1 MAEFLNSIIPNV
13 MDKLPKLYSS
23 IEQTLIMVGWSGLI
37 SFVIGL
43 FFGILI
49 TVCRPGNIMENK
61 IVYHVI
67 DKVVNFF
74 RSVPFIILMVG
85 LFSLSRLIMGTAIG
99 VKGAIIPLI
108 FGCVPFF
115 TRQIEAALAEVNPGL
130 VEAAQSMGSSNLE
143 IIFRVYLK
151 ESIAGIA
158 RATTITVI
166 NLIGLSA
173 MAGAVGA
180 GGLGDFAI
188 SYGHQRHQ
196 TDIIYVTIIILV
208 IIVNIVQLIGSYIEK
223 KNIH

>member
-1 MAEFLNSIIPNV
+1 MAEFLSQIMPNV
-13 MDKLPKLYSS
+13 MEKLPKLYSS
-23 IEQTLIMVGWSGLI
+23 IQQTLLMVGWSGSI

-49 TVCRPGNIMENK
+49 TISKPGNIMENK
-61 IVYHVI
+61 IIYHI
-67 DKVVNFF
+67 LDKVVNFF
-74 RSVPFIILMVG
+74 RSIPFIILMVG

-115 TRQIEAALAEVNPGL
+115 TRQTEAVFAEVSPGL
-130 VEAAQSMGSSNLE
+130 IEAAQSMGSSNLE

-151 ESIAGIA
+151 ESIAGLA
-158 RATTITVI
+158 RATTITII

-196 TDIIYVTIIILV
+196 NDIIYVTIIILV
-208 IIVNIVQLIGSYIEK
+208 IMVNIIQLIGNYIEK